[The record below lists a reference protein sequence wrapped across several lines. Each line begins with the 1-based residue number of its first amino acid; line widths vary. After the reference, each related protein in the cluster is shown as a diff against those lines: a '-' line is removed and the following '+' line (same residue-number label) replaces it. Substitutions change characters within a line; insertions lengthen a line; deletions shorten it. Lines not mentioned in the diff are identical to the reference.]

1 MTTSV
6 SASSSPDTAAP
17 HWRRNQATVTIATF
31 VGFTGFTLAMPFL
44 PLYFETLG
52 VHDTGAIAI
61 WSGLSLG
68 VTPAITAAVAPAW
81 ARVAER
87 RGRKLMVERSL
98 IAFVIVMAALA
109 AVRAPWQVLALRA
122 LLGFFA
128 GYGPIAVTMAAES
141 APHEH
146 MAMAIGWVQTAQ
158 RLGPTLGPVVGGILA
173 AKLGLR
179 QTFVASAALYLGA
192 LILVAVGYG
201 EEGLRA
207 SRADG
212 EKVAPPKWATVSA
225 MPHFL
230 LFFGLIFGLQVVD
243 RSFGPVLP
251 LYLGEIGIAP
261 DRVAFVSGGL
271 FTITAGAAALG
282 HHLTS
287 RLLRRWRASMVVA
300 PAAAAAAIGSAVFGL
315 GPGLSVLIAMSVVLG
330 LGIGVATTTVYTAA
344 GRAASVSERGVV
356 FGYLTTAYLVALAV
370 SPVVAGLIGARSM
383 RAVFFVDA
391 LGMAAMAVLVRRRL
405 P

>member
-44 PLYFETLG
+44 PLYFEQLG
-52 VHDTGAIAI
+52 VHDTGANAI

-81 ARVAER
+81 SRVAER

-128 GYGPIAVTMAAES
+128 GYGPIAITMAAES

-158 RLGPTLGPVVGGILA
+158 RLGPTPGPA
-173 AKLGLR
+173 LR
-179 QTFVASAALYLGA
+179 GVL
-192 LILVAVGYG
+192 
-201 EEGLRA
+201 
-207 SRADG
+207 
-212 EKVAPPKWATVSA
+212 APP
-225 MPHFL
+225 
-230 LFFGLIFGLQVVD
+230 
-243 RSFGPVLP
+243 RGPP
-251 LYLGEIGIAP
+251 P
-261 DRVAFVSGGL
+261 
-271 FTITAGAAALG
+271 
-282 HHLTS
+282 
-287 RLLRRWRASMVVA
+287 
-300 PAAAAAAIGSAVFGL
+300 
-315 GPGLSVLIAMSVVLG
+315 
-330 LGIGVATTTVYTAA
+330 
-344 GRAASVSERGVV
+344 
-356 FGYLTTAYLVALAV
+356 
-370 SPVVAGLIGARSM
+370 
-383 RAVFFVDA
+383 
-391 LGMAAMAVLVRRRL
+391 
-405 P
+405 